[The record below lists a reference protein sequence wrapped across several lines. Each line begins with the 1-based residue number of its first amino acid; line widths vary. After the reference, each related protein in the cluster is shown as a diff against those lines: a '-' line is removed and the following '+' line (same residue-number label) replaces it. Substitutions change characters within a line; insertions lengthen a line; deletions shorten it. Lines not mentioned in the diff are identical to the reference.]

1 MGKST
6 IQSVLIESL
15 RLPTSD
21 VVVLDG
27 SSLTIGQLW
36 AISQRSVRVEL
47 GAAAREKMKASRQY
61 IVDRIAKGDVIYGV
75 NTGFGPLCTV
85 RISEAEIDQMQL
97 NFVRSHSSGVGE
109 PFSIQESRAML
120 ALRANALATG
130 HSGIRPEVV
139 DFILTCLNL
148 NLVPVI
154 PQQGS
159 VGASGDLAPLA
170 HMALAFIGE
179 GEMWSANSQ
188 AAERCQVYQGQ
199 WYQAEV
205 AQKVLQQAGV
215 APLKLQMKEALSLTN
230 GCQVM
235 TGVGALNAYRSAQ
248 LLKQF
253 DIAGS
258 MSLEALQG
266 GRGPFDPLVPAT
278 RRHRGETLTA
288 RNLLQVLGGTSEIAR
303 SHDGCGRVQD
313 VYSLRCM
320 PAVQGAAKET
330 LRRTIETLE
339 IEANSST
346 DNPLVFPEENKVLS
360 CGNFHGEPVAFVLD
374 FLAVA
379 MAEAANISSCRIEKL
394 TNTAMSG
401 LPPFLA
407 KNPGLQSCL
416 MIVQYAS
423 AALVSENKVLCHPAS
438 ADSIPT
444 SANKEDHVSMGTIAA
459 RKLTTI
465 LNNVEQVLAMEYL
478 TAAQGLNH
486 LLPLKPAAGVAV
498 AFDTIRKHVPFA
510 ADDRIFANDIKTLA
524 TLVKEGAIL
533 KAVEGAVGALEV

>member
-1 MGKST
+1 MVKSLL
-6 IQSVLIESL
+6 VESL
-15 RLPTSD
+15 RLPTGET
-21 VVVLDG
+21 VVLDG
-27 SSLTIGQLW
+27 SNLTIGQLW

-47 GAAAREKMKASRQY
+47 APAAREKMKVSRKY

-85 RISEAEIDQMQL
+85 RISDSEIDQMQL

-109 PFSIQESRAML
+109 AFAIQESRAML

-139 DFILTCLNL
+139 DFILNCLNQ

-179 GEMWSANSQ
+179 GEMWAESSQ
-188 AAERCQVYQGQ
+188 ASESSQVFRGQ
-199 WYQAEV
+199 WYQAQS
-205 AQKVLQQAGV
+205 AKIVLDKAGL

-253 DIAGS
+253 DIAGA

-278 RRHRGETLTA
+278 RRHRGEALTA
-288 RNLLQVLGGTSEIAR
+288 RNLLKILGGTSEISR
-303 SHDGCGRVQD
+303 SHEGCGRVQD

-320 PAVQGAAKET
+320 PAVQGASKET

-346 DNPLVFPEENKVLS
+346 DNPLVFPEENKILS

-394 TNTAMSG
+394 TNTSMSG

-478 TAAQGLNH
+478 TAAQGLDH
-486 LLPLKPAAGVAV
+486 VLPLKPAAGVAI
-498 AFDTIRKHVPFA
+498 AFDCIRKKVPFA
-510 ADDRIFANDIKTLA
+510 AEDRIFANDIKILA
-524 TLVKEGAIL
+524 SMVKEGVIL
-533 KAVEGAVGALEV
+533 AAVENAVGALEV